1 MTKKLRDQMDRGLRA
16 GELLEQAADFVNEY
30 RSGLIGKWEIERDPV
45 ERDLIW
51 HRYQS
56 VLDFERH
63 LKRIVSD
70 GKDAERRLKE
80 IENG

>member
-1 MTKKLRDQMDRGLRA
+1 GAEARF
-16 GELLEQAADFVNEY
+16 LLERLGDFAKEY
-30 RSGLIGKWEIERDPV
+30 HARLVGKWEVERDPV

-63 LKRIVSD
+63 LKRIVSN

>member
-1 MTKKLRDQMDRGLRA
+1 MTDKLRKQIDKGA
-16 GELLEQAADFVNEY
+16 EASFLLERLDGFANEY
-30 RSGLIGKWEIERDPV
+30 QAKLVGKWEAERDPV

-70 GKDAERRLKE
+70 GRDAERRLKE